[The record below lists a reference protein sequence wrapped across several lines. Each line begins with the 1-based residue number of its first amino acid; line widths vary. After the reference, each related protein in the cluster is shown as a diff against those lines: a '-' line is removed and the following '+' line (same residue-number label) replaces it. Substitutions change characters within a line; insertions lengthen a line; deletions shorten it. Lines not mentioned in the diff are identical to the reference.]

1 MVEITSVNGPI
12 VNARY
17 KNENPLMNECVY
29 VGENELIGEI
39 IRVTKNEITIQVYE
53 DTTSLKLKENVK
65 LTSSLLSA
73 YLAPGILGSV
83 YDGIQRNLFNLEER
97 IVKGAKSFPLD
108 MEKKYYFKPSVKNGE
123 YIKRGQILGLVEDN
137 NFVYKILSEFEGII
151 EGLKEGEFNIKETIA
166 IVGENSVQMLTKRP
180 LRITNKIKRVPLDE
194 PLITGQRIIDF
205 MFPISK
211 GGSASIPG
219 GFGTGKTVLQQTLAK
234 YCNADVIIY
243 IGCGERGNEMTEILE
258 EFPKLIDPRTKQPLM
273 NRTVLI
279 ANTSDMPVSARES
292 SIYLGITIG
301 EYFRDMGYSVALMA
315 DSTSRWAEAMRE
327 LSSRMGELPMEE
339 GYPADVSSKI
349 ASIYE
354 RAGKIETV
362 NKEAG
367 SLSIIGAVSPAGGDF
382 SEPITIHTKRFT
394 SVFWALDKTLA
405 NARFYPAINYLN
417 SYSNYIEN
425 LKQWWGKIGNW
436 SEIRQE
442 FNNILSKDEQLQKIV
457 KLLGIQA
464 LPEEEKLTVYIA
476 EIIKEAF
483 LQQNAFDEVDAFCSA
498 EKQMEIAKTILL
510 IYNIFKQGMV
520 QKIPVEILKNQ
531 KIINEFIQSK
541 YFIKNDEYEKYKDLR
556 DKIKQYY
563 EDFIK
568 NYGE

>member
-1 MVEITSVNGPI
+1 
-12 VNARY
+12 
-17 KNENPLMNECVY
+17 MNECVY

-39 IRVTKNEITIQVYE
+39 IRVTKEEITIQVYE

-123 YIKRGQILGLVEDN
+123 YIKRGQIIGLVEDN
-137 NFVYKILSEFEGII
+137 NFIYKILSEFEGKIK
-151 EGLKEGEFNIKETIA
+151 GLKEAEFNIKETIA
-166 IVGENSVQMLTKRP
+166 KIRENSVRMLIKRP
-180 LRITNKIKRVPLDE
+180 LRITNKIKRVPLNE

-367 SLSIIGAVSPAGGDF
+367 SLSLIGAVSPAGGDF

-425 LKQWWGKIGNW
+425 LKQWWEKIGNW

-541 YFIKNDEYEKYKDLR
+541 YFIKNEEYGKYKDLR
-556 DKIKQYY
+556 DKTKQYY

>member
-1 MVEITSVNGPI
+1 MVKITSINGPI
-12 VNARY
+12 VNAEY
-17 KNENPLMNECVY
+17 KNENPLMNEYVY

-53 DTTSLKLKENVK
+53 DTTSLKLKEDVK

-73 YLAPGILGSV
+73 YMAPGILGSV
-83 YDGIQRNLFNLEER
+83 YDGIQRNLFDLDER
-97 IVKGAKSFPLD
+97 IIKGAKAFPLNR
-108 MEKKYYFKPSVKNGE
+108 EKRYFFKPSVKKGVYVKKGQVIGTVEN
-123 YIKRGQILGLVEDN
+123 RGFI
-137 NFVYKILSEFEGII
+137 YKIFSEFEGEI
-151 EGLKEGEFNIKETIA
+151 EEIKEGEFTIMQDIA
-166 IVGENSVQMLTKRP
+166 SIGGKKITMLVKRP
-180 LRITNKIKRVPLDE
+180 LRIARSINRVSLDE
-194 PLITGQRIIDF
+194 PLVTGQRIIDF

-219 GFGTGKTVLQQTLAK
+219 GFGSGKTVLQQTLAK
-234 YCNADVIIY
+234 YCDADVIVY

-258 EFPKLIDPRTKQPLM
+258 EFPKLKDPRNRQPLM

-301 EYFRDMGYSVALMA
+301 EYFRDMGYNVALMA

-354 RAGKIETV
+354 RAGKIKTV
-362 NKEAG
+362 NEQFG

-417 SYSNYIEN
+417 SYSNYVEN
-425 LKQWWGKIGNW
+425 LRQWWDKIGKW
-436 SEIRQE
+436 SQIRQE

-464 LPEEEKLTVYIA
+464 LPEEEKLIVYIA

-483 LQQNAFDEVDAFCSA
+483 LQQNAFDEIDAFCSP

-510 IYNIFKQGMV
+510 IYDIFKQGLI

-531 KIINEFIQSK
+531 KIINEFMQSK
-541 YFIKNDEYEKYKDLR
+541 YIIKNEEYQKYKTLR
-556 DKIKQYY
+556 DKIKKHY
-563 EDFIK
+563 DNFIK